1 MPRHLLFQRDTMF
14 RDRETDT
21 RSFTKATS
29 LFPGDGAISVREAY
43 DVIMSH
49 LPAPTAEKVPLMR
62 SLGLVLAEDIVADM
76 DMPPWDRSAM
86 DGYAVRSADVLQ
98 PAELKVVDVIPA
110 GKMSKRALQP
120 GEAIKIMTGAP
131 VPEGADAVVQVEKTK
146 SSGDLVMIREVVA
159 PGTNISRRAQ
169 EVKAGDVLVKA
180 GSMVRS
186 QEVGI
191 MASVGYHAPR
201 VFKRPTVAVLT
212 TGDELVEVDKKPVDG
227 QIRNSNAYSLAAQIA
242 SIGVPYAYLGIVPD
256 VRETLAAKLVQAMAA
271 ANVVILTGGVSAG
284 EYDLVEDVMKS
295 KGVEIV
301 FDRVAIKPGRPMVF
315 AKSPDKLLFGL
326 PGNPVSTFVT
336 FEIFLRPALGR
347 LMGNTLLDRPVVEA
361 EISVNF
367 GKPQGRDQ
375 YCPARLTWVRDH
387 YIVAPIE
394 SHGSADLRA
403 LSQANSLLVIPTG
416 EGPYLAGKHVKV
428 VALDED
434 QHRA

>member
-1 MPRHLLFQRDTMF
+1 MF
-14 RDRETDT
+14 RDRETET
-21 RSFTKATS
+21 RSFTRATGS
-29 LFPGDGAISVREAY
+29 FPGDTALSVRDAY

-62 SLGLVLAEDIVADM
+62 SLGLVIAEDVIADM

-86 DGYAVRSADVLQ
+86 DGYAVRSADLLK

-110 GKMSKRALQP
+110 GKVSKRTVQP

-131 VPEGADAVVQVEKTK
+131 VPDGADAVVQVEKTK
-146 SSGDLVMIREVVA
+146 SSGDVVMFREPVA
-159 PGTNISRRAQ
+159 PGTNISKRGTDI
-169 EVKAGDVLVKA
+169 KAGDVLVKK
-180 GSMVRS
+180 GSVVRS

-191 MASVGYHAPR
+191 MASVGCHMPR
-201 VFKRPTVAVLT
+201 VFRRPTVAVMT
-212 TGDELVEVDKKPVDG
+212 TGDELVEVDKKPAEG

-256 VRETLAAKLVQAMAA
+256 VRETLAAKLDQAMGA

-284 EYDLVEDVMKS
+284 EYDLVEEVMKS
-295 KGVEIV
+295 KGIEIV

-336 FEIFLRPALGR
+336 FEVFLRPALGR
-347 LMGNTLLDRPVVEA
+347 LMGNVLLDRPVVDA

-367 GKPQGRDQ
+367 GKPQPRDQ

-387 YIVAPIE
+387 YIVAPVE

-416 EGPYLAGKHVKV
+416 DGPYLAGKSVKV
-428 VALDED
+428 LALDED
-434 QHRA
+434 QQKG

>member
-1 MPRHLLFQRDTMF
+1 MF

-21 RSFTKATS
+21 RSFTKGTG
-29 LFPGDGAISVREAY
+29 LFPGDSAISVREAY

-49 LPAPTAEKVPLMR
+49 LPAPAVEKVPLAR

-86 DGYAVRSADVLQ
+86 DGYAVRSADVQSPVDLR
-98 PAELKVVDVIPA
+98 VVDVIPA
-110 GKMSKRALQP
+110 GKMSKRALKP

-131 VPEGADAVVQVEKTK
+131 VPEGADAVVPVERTK
-146 SSGDLVMIREVVA
+146 AFGDMVQIREAVA
-159 PGTNISRRAQ
+159 AGAHVSKRAQ
-169 EVKAGDVLVKA
+169 DIKVGEILVKK
-180 GSMVRS
+180 GSVVRS
-186 QEVGI
+186 QEIGL
-191 MASVGYHAPR
+191 MASVGYHAPK
-201 VFKRPTVAVLT
+201 VFRRPTVAVLT
-212 TGDELVEVDKKPVDG
+212 TGDELVEVDKKPAEG
-227 QIRNSNAYSLAAQIA
+227 QIRNSNAHSLAAQIA

-256 VRETLAAKLVQAMAA
+256 VREALTAKIEQAMAA

-295 KGVEIV
+295 KGIEII
-301 FDRVAIKPGRPMVF
+301 FERVAIKPGRPMVF

-347 LMGNTLLDRPVVEA
+347 LMGNMLLDRPVVEA

-367 GKPQGRDQ
+367 GKPQPRDQ

-387 YIVAPIE
+387 YVVAPIE

-403 LSQANSLLVIPTG
+403 LSQSNSLLMIPTG
-416 EGPYLAGKHVKV
+416 EGPYLAGRKVKV

-434 QHRA
+434 QEKS